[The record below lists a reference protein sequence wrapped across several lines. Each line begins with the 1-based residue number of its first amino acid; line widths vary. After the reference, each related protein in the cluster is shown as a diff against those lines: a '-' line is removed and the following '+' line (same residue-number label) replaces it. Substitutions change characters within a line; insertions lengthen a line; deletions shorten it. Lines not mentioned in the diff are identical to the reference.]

1 MKKFAVIMA
10 GGSGLRFW
18 PRTKEKLPKQFI
30 HLCGD
35 GTLIQNTFKRLE
47 AYFSIDDIYVVV
59 NEAFAYLV
67 EEQLPDLPNQNI
79 IIEPFGKNTAPALGL
94 VSTILSQ
101 KYSDDDVMLAFP
113 ADQEISNLGEFFNS
127 LDVAVE
133 AAYSKNSI
141 VTIGIAPTR
150 PETQFGYIQFNEN
163 RNSLGEL
170 FDNGVRFCT
179 TFAEK
184 PDLETAKRFLESGD
198 FLWNSGIVVVKMDVF
213 RDAYSEYLPYYFEQ
227 INTIKEYLNTDK
239 FTEELEKIYMK
250 FNPISIDYGILE
262 KSDKVLVVMS
272 SFSWSDLG
280 NWDELYRL
288 SLKDARNNVIE
299 GEVISINSSNSLIIS
314 NKNLICAVGIEDI
327 IVVEGDD
334 SLLICKRGQSE
345 QVQELI
351 EIMRKKQ
358 LKKYL

>member
-1 MKKFAVIMA
+1 MKKFAAIMA

-18 PRTKEKLPKQFI
+18 PKTKEKLPKQFI

-79 IIEPFGKNTAPALGL
+79 IIEPLGKNTAPALGL

-101 KYSDDDVMLAFP
+101 KYSEDDVMLAFP

-170 FDNGVRFCT
+170 FEKGVRFCT

-227 INTIKEYLNTDK
+227 LNTVKEYLNTDK
-239 FTEELEKIYMK
+239 FSEELEKIYMK

-288 SLKDARNNVIE
+288 SLKDARNNVIA

-327 IVVEGDD
+327 IVVEGED

-351 EIMRKKQ
+351 EIMRKKH